1 MAEFIFNLFIWEP
14 KYFAIKPVQGQGK
27 VSLKNNPLCLRR
39 RMDLMTRNITDSM
52 SSGNRTWFLLYLS
65 TRISL
70 EKLYFETRYGGQ
82 SPRTG
87 QVVVSSAEIQD
98 DAQFPFFFLLKCIRI
113 VPVKAIAVCAWVYT
127 GTYCTLFFCE
137 SNAGQFESANIYF
150 TDYHGDHFNQLWD
163 LLML

>member
-1 MAEFIFNLFIWEP
+1 
-14 KYFAIKPVQGQGK
+14 
-27 VSLKNNPLCLRR
+27 
-39 RMDLMTRNITDSM
+39 MDLMTRNITDSM

-98 DAQFPFFFLLKCIRI
+98 DAQFPFFFF
-113 VPVKAIAVCAWVYT
+113 AEMY
-127 GTYCTLFFCE
+127 
-137 SNAGQFESANIYF
+137 
-150 TDYHGDHFNQLWD
+150 
-163 LLML
+163 